1 MNLNKLIAGAG
12 ALVVVI
18 IIALGIYWSDEPE
31 IWDVREHAAAE
42 AQRRNEPMVVGYV
55 TTTTLIHL
63 AEILLEKPG
72 GYLTNDMT
80 PPGIYL
86 DNIPNWEFGALVQIR
101 DMARALRKD
110 ISRSQSTSAED
121 PDLSK
126 AEPRFN
132 FDNKSFMF
140 PSSEGEY
147 RQGIEFLER
156 FRKRLADPADSSA
169 QFFSRSDNLRNWLA
183 DVETRLGSISQRLSA
198 SVGKDQANVDLAGD
212 DAAQRSTPA
221 PEDLWVKTPF
231 FQIDNVFYEAR
242 GTSWALLHLLK
253 AVEIDFQDVLRKKSA
268 QTSLK
273 QIILE
278 LEKSQESLW
287 SPMVLNG
294 SGFGML
300 ANHSLV
306 MASYLSRVNA
316 AMIDLRNLLSQG

>member
-1 MNLNKLIAGAG
+1 
-12 ALVVVI
+12 
-18 IIALGIYWSDEPE
+18 
-31 IWDVREHAAAE
+31 
-42 AQRRNEPMVVGYV
+42 
-55 TTTTLIHL
+55 
-63 AEILLEKPG
+63 
-72 GYLTNDMT
+72 
-80 PPGIYL
+80 
-86 DNIPNWEFGALVQIR
+86 
-101 DMARALRKD
+101 
-110 ISRSQSTSAED
+110 
-121 PDLSK
+121 
-126 AEPRFN
+126 
-132 FDNKSFMF
+132 MF

-156 FRKRLADPADSSA
+156 FRKRLADPDDSSA

-212 DAAQRSTPA
+212 DAAQRSTPT

-253 AVEIDFQDVLRKKSA
+253 AVEIDFQDVLRKKNA